1 MKVHAKRFAKL
12 RLAYKRL
19 KLLVKMCIFCVTAQK
34 ITTEYN
40 QLFFGCC
47 NQGLVK
53 CLGCNIS
60 SAQISDQHIFYS
72 HVFSKKIAKLIFTFS
87 SYLARVGFFNF
98 FTAQKLSLF
107 LLGKNPHHIEVLQNL
122 PVSPA
127 ASQWHWKLAPWI
139 WGK

>member
-1 MKVHAKRFAKL
+1 M
-12 RLAYKRL
+12 
-19 KLLVKMCIFCVTAQK
+19 
-34 ITTEYN
+34 
-40 QLFFGCC
+40 
-47 NQGLVK
+47 
-53 CLGCNIS
+53 
-60 SAQISDQHIFYS
+60 FYS

-107 LLGKNPHHIEVLQNL
+107 ILEKNPHHIEVLQNL

>member
-1 MKVHAKRFAKL
+1 MDVSGRFVKVHAKRFAKL

-87 SYLARVGFFNF
+87 SYWARVGFF
-98 FTAQKLSLF
+98 TAQNCRCFYWEKIHITLRCSKICLSVQL
-107 LLGKNPHHIEVLQNL
+107 PHNGIGN
-122 PVSPA
+122 
-127 ASQWHWKLAPWI
+127 
-139 WGK
+139 